1 MSIPSISYSNYQ
13 YSIYNQQ
20 NNYLRKT
27 PQISKNEI
35 AFKGLKTATTNT
47 VKKNSGSILSKMGI
61 LGAAILGLFGLK
73 SPEEKPVETSTSK
86 PLENVDKPVSN
97 AVETKAPPF
106 SYSDFIQQ
114 GDDIVASDKTKCST
128 YKPLTPSKNHLPGYR
143 LPNGDIDYKKFS
155 QFLINSKR
163 APLTRENAVVK
174 KMIDFLPSNKIETL
188 HEDYPLFTQYFLN
201 ALELGIAESKTNI
214 EEAMEYTFS
223 DSSLVRKIEKY
234 LEKGFKLNSLLLTDI
249 DRIVSINANL
259 PKVIDSY
266 SYETQEKYIKFILS
280 SDSDRYNSTM
290 RFILENIPGEGFL
303 LKSLD
308 DYQTMDLISKSMA
321 EAMKPFSKRTAS
333 KTCHLKFS
341 DLVKE
346 FDYSKVQTELTLMK
360 MKYPDKYD
368 QLIKSPQFE
377 AILWNKKTSIL
388 KLLENINHELPVTST
403 SAAGLEITPEIIKTK
418 YSSSE
423 IAGTVKRELNLSK
436 NIRTIKDALID
447 YTNEKGYTYRIAP
460 KNNGGTQIT
469 IINSSGKIE
478 LIFESSQFNSETIG
492 IVKQKFYDSFGN
504 EKASLAY
511 ESAGNKFTVTS
522 NGKNATLN
530 SLSEF
535 RAQYPELSRNLS
547 RELSSFIF
555 INDDGYQT
563 RKNPG
568 F

>member
-47 VKKNSGSILSKMGI
+47 VKKNSGSILSKIGI
-61 LGAAILGLFGLK
+61 LGVAILGLFGLK
-73 SPEEKPVETSTSK
+73 SPKEKPTESNTNKQSETVKKTTPEVIEPKTS
-86 PLENVDKPVSN
+86 S
-97 AVETKAPPF
+97 F

-114 GDDIVASDKTKCST
+114 GENIITSDKIKCST
-128 YKPLTPSKNHLPGYR
+128 YKPLIPSKNHLPGYR
-143 LPNGDIDYKKFS
+143 LPDGNIDYKKFS

-163 APLTRENAVVK
+163 APLTKENAVVK

-188 HEDYPLFTQYFLN
+188 HKDYPLFTQYFLN
-201 ALELGIAESKTNI
+201 ALELGLAETKTNI

-266 SYETQEKYIKFILS
+266 SYDTQEKYIKFILS
-280 SDSDRYNSTM
+280 SDSDYYGSTM
-290 RFILENIPGEGFL
+290 QFILENIPGEGFL
-303 LKSLD
+303 LKSLENH
-308 DYQTMDLISKSMA
+308 QIMDLINKSTS
-321 EAMKPFSKRTAS
+321 EAMKPFNKRTAS
-333 KTCHLKFS
+333 KTCILKFS
-341 DLVKE
+341 DLIKE
-346 FDYSKVQTELTLMK
+346 FDYSKVKTELTLMK
-360 MKYPDKYD
+360 MKYPDKYE
-368 QLIKSPQFE
+368 QFIKSPQFE
-377 AILWNKKTSIL
+377 AVLWNKKTSIL
-388 KLLENINHELPVTST
+388 KILENINHELPVTST
-403 SAAGLEITPEIIKTK
+403 SAAGLEITPEIVKTK

-423 IAGTVKRELNLSK
+423 IAGTVKRSLNLSK
-436 NIRTIKDALID
+436 NIITIKDALPD
-447 YTNEKGYTYRIAP
+447 YTSEKDYTYRITP
-460 KNNGGTQIT
+460 KSNGGTQIT

-504 EKASLAY
+504 EKATLSY
-511 ESAGNKFTVTS
+511 ESAGNNFVITS
-522 NGKNATLN
+522 NGKTTTLK
-530 SLSEF
+530 SLKEF